1 MHLFMNQLGQVF
13 SVISFGESHG
23 PGVGC
28 VIQGCPAGLN
38 IDWQSV
44 QYQVNR
50 RKTGKHGFA
59 SARQEADHVQVLS
72 GIYEGVSLGSPIA
85 LLIKNND
92 ARSTDYDHL
101 KNVFRPGHADFTYQE
116 KYGIRDHRGGGRSS
130 IRVTAPMVAAGAIA
144 WQFLQTVAP
153 IQIRAFV
160 SQIGPIISTIQDADP
175 ASIEAS
181 PVRCP
186 DKEATENML
195 AAIEACQQEGN
206 TLGGQ
211 IRCVIQG
218 VPAGW
223 GEPLFGKL
231 QALLGHAM
239 LSINT
244 VKGVSFGEGFAAAAQ
259 TGLEHNDRFKMQ
271 ESRIVTE
278 LNKAGGLLGGIST
291 GENITFNVAFKPIS
305 SIRIPQETID
315 EHGQKQSIEINGR
328 HDVCAVPRA
337 VPIVEAY
344 TAIVLADLYLQHKQQ
359 LR

>member
-1 MHLFMNQLGQVF
+1 MNQLGRVF

-38 IDWQSV
+38 VDWDFV
-44 QYQVNR
+44 QHQVNR
-50 RKTGKHGFA
+50 RKTGTHGFT
-59 SARQEADHVQVLS
+59 SARQEEDQIQVLS

-85 LLIKNND
+85 LLIKNID
-92 ARSTDYDHL
+92 ARSNDYDHL
-101 KNVFRPGHADFTYQE
+101 KNIFRPGHADFTYQE

-160 SQIGPIISTIQDADP
+160 SQIGPVVSSINDADFET
-175 ASIEAS
+175 IEAS

-186 DKEATENML
+186 DKVATESML
-195 AAIEACQQEGN
+195 ATIKACQQEGN

-231 QALLGHAM
+231 QAMLGHAM

-244 VKGVSFGEGFAAAAQ
+244 VKGVSFGEGFDAAAQ
-259 TGLEHNDRFKMQ
+259 TGLEHNDRFMMH
-271 ESRIVTE
+271 EGRIATE

-305 SIRIPQETID
+305 SIRMPQETID
-315 EHGQKQSIEINGR
+315 SHGEKQSIEIKGR

-359 LR
+359 QP